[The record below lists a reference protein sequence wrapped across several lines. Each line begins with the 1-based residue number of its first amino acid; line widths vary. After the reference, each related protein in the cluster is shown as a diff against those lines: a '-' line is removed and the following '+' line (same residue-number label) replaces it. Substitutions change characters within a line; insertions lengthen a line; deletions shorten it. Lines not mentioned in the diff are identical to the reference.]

1 VEILRLLG
9 EAKKIP
15 VFATGVTETD
25 LRTPV
30 RDMYMD
36 CNISAG

>member
-1 VEILRLLG
+1 MRLVDADVSMSYVPLG

-30 RDMYMD
+30 REM
-36 CNISAG
+36 